1 MPDPPDQPSPA
12 RQKVEDLPDSPGVYL
27 YRDRQGRVIYVGKA
41 RSLRSRVRSYFQES
55 SAGQAPKTDALLD
68 EIHDL
73 EYIVTRT
80 EVEAL
85 ILENNLVKK
94 DRPRFNI
101 RLRDD
106 KNFPYLKMTTKERFP
121 RVVLV

>member
-1 MPDPPDQPSPA
+1 MDPEAPA
-12 RQKVEDLPDSPGVYL
+12 HLKLEDLPDAPGVYL
-27 YRDRQGRVIYVGKA
+27 YRDRRGKVIYVGKA

-55 SAGQAPKTDALLD
+55 SAGREAKTDALLE

-85 ILENNLVKK
+85 ILENNFIKK

-101 RLRDD
+101 RL
-106 KNFPYLKMTTKERFP
+106 
-121 RVVLV
+121 